1 MTKDTTQWY
10 ASWFDTPFYHILYKD
25 RNHHEAQRFMDNL
38 TKYLNLSDDSKILDL
53 ACGRGRHS
61 RYLNSLGYDVTG
73 IDLSENSIAHA
84 KKYETETLRFK
95 VHDMC
100 TPYEEEFD
108 AVLNLF
114 TSFGYFDEDAS
125 NLATINAIKNNLNT
139 YGLGVIDFMNSDY
152 VISNLVPE
160 ETKTME
166 GIDFH
171 LKRYVEDGYIYKD
184 ISFTHEGHDYNFQER
199 VKAFSLEDFEALFE
213 EAGVYLLDVFG
224 DYNLRKFYKGSS
236 ERLIMI
242 FK

>member
-38 TKYLNLSDDSKILDL
+38 TKYLSLSPDSKILDL

-61 RYLNSLGYDVTG
+61 RYLNSLGYRVTG
-73 IDLSENSIAHA
+73 VDISKNNIAHA
-84 KKYETETLRFK
+84 KQFETEKLHFE
-95 VHDMC
+95 VHDMSA
-100 TPYEEEFD
+100 TYNDEFD

-114 TSFGYFDEDAS
+114 TSFGYFDNDAS

-139 YGLGVIDFMNSDY
+139 YGLGVIDFMNSDW
-152 VISNLVPE
+152 VIANLIPE
-160 ETKTME
+160 ETKTLE
-166 GIDFH
+166 GINFH
-171 LKRYVEDGYIYKD
+171 LKRYVKDGYIFKD
-184 ISFTHEGHDYNFQER
+184 ISFTHNGQDYIFQER

-213 EAGVYLLDVFG
+213 KAGVYMLDVFG
-224 DYNLRKFYKGSS
+224 DYNLRKFYKGTS